1 LKELPNK
8 ALSFKHL
15 GKSDSAKSNSQ
26 YLKLRLRKKKEAPK
40 KQEVAKPKE
49 EKKPKKK
56 DDDDGEEE
64 DAEKKSKNAL
74 DDLPKSTF
82 DLFSFKTLYVNA
94 PDKLE
99 ALDFFWKNYDPQGFS
114 LYWVQYIKS

>member
-1 LKELPNK
+1 VFPFKFIFEEKERK
-8 ALSFKHL
+8 YFGHL
-15 GKSDSAKSNSQ
+15 TEWFEGIAKQ
-26 YLKLRLRKKKEAPK
+26 GPFIQAFGQVRFCQKQFPVPEVKVEEKKEAPK

-82 DLFSFKTLYVNA
+82 DLFSFKTLYVT
-94 PDKLE
+94 PLI
-99 ALDFFWKNYDPQGFS
+99 S
-114 LYWVQYIKS
+114 LKP